1 LNLWVGFDII
11 IVDTSGR
18 HRQEKE
24 LFSEMSEIA
33 DAITP
38 DNIVFVLDGAIGQA
52 AESHAK
58 AFKESVPVGSIIITK
73 SKTNIDMKE
82 L

>member
-1 LNLWVGFDII
+1 MKKYKCSHITKIGFEII

-18 HRQEKE
+18 HRQETE
-24 LFSEMSEIA
+24 LFSEMAQIS
-33 DAITP
+33 DAISP

-73 SKTNIDMKE
+73 SK
-82 L
+82 